1 MTNKIINGLNC
12 NVVKYNFF
20 FILTNQYNNNEPYQV
35 IFIKPK
41 LICNTS

>member
-20 FILTNQYNNNEPYQV
+20 FILTNQYNNEPYQV
-35 IFIKPK
+35 IFNKPK